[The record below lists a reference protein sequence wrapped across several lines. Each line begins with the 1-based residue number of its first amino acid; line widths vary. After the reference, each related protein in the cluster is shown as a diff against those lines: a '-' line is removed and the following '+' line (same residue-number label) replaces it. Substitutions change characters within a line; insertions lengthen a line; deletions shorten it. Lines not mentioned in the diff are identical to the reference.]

1 MDFNPIA
8 TPLCLAIRENL
19 VHAAFRYSLQSV
31 LVHA

>member
-1 MDFNPIA
+1 MDFNPLA

-19 VHAAFRYSLQSV
+19 VHAFHYSFQPV